1 MTRPRPRIIA
11 VFGGKGGIG
20 KTTTASCLAWLF
32 GRDQGETLLV
42 DANADQPSAT
52 EIYEQLQTDATYTLT
67 TEKDPAKLGR
77 LTGVPF
83 EWVVVDCPPSPTE
96 AAAALDA
103 ADIVLV
109 PFQPRWL
116 ETRAIMRTL
125 RALATRPYRVL
136 FVAIAHNKKGVA
148 RASREALTG
157 LEIPLFTTEV
167 RRYDAHEFSQ
177 GSGWPVFTPE
187 ARQRITH
194 ADRCDVDY
202 TAVRDELLTLPELTR

>member
-1 MTRPRPRIIA
+1 MTKTRPHIIA

-20 KTTTASCLAWLF
+20 KSTTASCLAWLF

-52 EIYEQLQTDATYTLT
+52 EIYEQLQIDATYTLT

-77 LTGVPF
+77 LTQVPF
-83 EWVVVDCPPSPTE
+83 DWVIVDCPPSPTE
-96 AAAALDA
+96 AAAAMDA
-103 ADIVLV
+103 ADLVLV

-125 RALATRPYRVL
+125 RALTTRPHQVL
-136 FVAIAHNKKGVA
+136 FVAIAHNKRGVA
-148 RASREALTG
+148 RAAREALSG
-157 LEIPLFTTEV
+157 MEVPLLGSEV
-167 RRYDAHEFSQ
+167 RRYDAHEQAQ

-187 ARQRITH
+187 AHQRINH
-194 ADRCDVDY
+194 ADRCDIDY
-202 TAVRDELLTLPELTR
+202 TAVRDELLTLPELIR